1 MTSISGRVESRAPC
15 RAQGGKRLSAP
26 LGSLTLS
33 SPIHSIRSRVLGERK
48 ALANSA
54 PSATRFAPAVPH
66 SNCCTPKGYRQI
78 FSEKNAAGE
87 AKRYRRKGLDGTS
100 KRILDFIRE
109 GRVEGKTLLEVGGGI
124 GAVEI
129 ELLKAGM
136 ARAVN
141 VELTPTY
148 EEAATKLVVEAGLSD
163 RVERRVMDFADAGSE
178 VQTADVVV
186 MNRVIC
192 CYPDMPKLA
201 GAAADRA
208 RGMLVMSF
216 PNRRWWTRLGLT
228 LANFGFRVIRL
239 QFRVFPHPPA
249 LILAA
254 VEQRG
259 FKTRLNQPGLLW
271 QVVALERIG

>member
-1 MTSISGRVESRAPC
+1 MSD
-15 RAQGGKRLSAP
+15 
-26 LGSLTLS
+26 
-33 SPIHSIRSRVLGERK
+33 
-48 ALANSA
+48 
-54 PSATRFAPAVPH
+54 
-66 SNCCTPKGYRQI
+66 CCTPKGYRQI

-100 KRILDFIRE
+100 KRICDVIKQH
-109 GRVEGKTLLEVGGGI
+109 GVEGKTLLEVGGGI
-124 GAVEI
+124 GAIEI

-148 EEAATKLVVEAGLSD
+148 EAAAGELLVEAGLID
-163 RVERRVMDFADAGSE
+163 RVERRVMDFAEAGTDVES
-178 VQTADVVV
+178 ADVVV

-208 RGMLVMSF
+208 KGMLVMSF

-228 LANFGFRVIRL
+228 VANFGFRVIRL
-239 QFRVFPHPPA
+239 QFRVFLHPPS

-259 FKTRLNQPGLLW
+259 FTTRLNRSGLLW
-271 QVVALERIG
+271 QVVALERAA